1 MTTITPLGDALCL
14 GLCREEEAPMTN
26 PRTHDLFGQVPL
38 DERNERPLV
47 VALVAIVVA
56 WLALFVATLA

>member
-1 MTTITPLGDALCL
+1 MFAE
-14 GLCREEEAPMTN
+14 REKPPMTN

-47 VALVAIVVA
+47 VVLVAIVVA
-56 WLALFVATLA
+56 WLALFVVTLA